1 MLKESH
7 CKENPVP
14 ERCRPW
20 DLGFERDTETD
31 EVAVRVKGDGGG
43 TKAAFRVSFPEL
55 KEAIAQ
61 LE

>member
-1 MLKESH
+1 MFKESH
-7 CKENPVP
+7 IKENPVP

-31 EVAVRVKGDGGG
+31 EVVVRVKGDRGG
-43 TKAAFRVSFPEL
+43 TKAAFHVSFPEL
-55 KEAIAQ
+55 KDAIAN